1 MANTPAGTGL
11 HTLRT
16 PLGRVRG
23 LGSAH
28 SGVHHWWAQR
38 ITSIALLPLTLW
50 FVLSVAG
57 LAGAGYEATLS
68 WIARPWNAVLMLVTL
83 GVTFHHMAS
92 GLQVI
97 VEDYLHL
104 EWARMA
110 AILAIK
116 AICLVLALAAA
127 LAVLRIAV

>member
-1 MANTPAGTGL
+1 
-11 HTLRT
+11 
-16 PLGRVRG
+16 
-23 LGSAH
+23 
-28 SGVHHWWAQR
+28 
-38 ITSIALLPLTLW
+38 
-50 FVLSVAG
+50 
-57 LAGAGYEATLS
+57 
-68 WIARPWNAVLMLVTL
+68 
-83 GVTFHHMAS
+83 MAS